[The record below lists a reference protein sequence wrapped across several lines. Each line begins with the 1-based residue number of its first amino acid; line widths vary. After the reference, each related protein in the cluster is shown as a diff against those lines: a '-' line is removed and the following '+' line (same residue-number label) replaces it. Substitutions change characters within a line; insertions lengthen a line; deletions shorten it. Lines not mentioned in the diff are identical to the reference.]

1 MALPAPHRAATS
13 AHGTT
18 ALLVVEDDDT
28 IGVPLVEGLEL
39 EGFETTRV
47 RTGVDAV
54 DAVDAADTAG
64 FLFGGEEAALVLVN
78 DTRPA
83 ASVVRR

>member
-47 RTGVDAV
+47 RTAV

>member
-54 DAVDAADTAG
+54 DAADTAG